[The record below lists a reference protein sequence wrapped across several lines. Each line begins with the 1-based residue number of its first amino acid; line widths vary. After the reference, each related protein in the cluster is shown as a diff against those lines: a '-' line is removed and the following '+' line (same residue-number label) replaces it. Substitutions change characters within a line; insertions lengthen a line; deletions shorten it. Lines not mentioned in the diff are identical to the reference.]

1 MKKHVLRNTLIV
13 AGLLGAIGVAGA
25 AAHEA
30 LEQKDNAAAPDI
42 QVQPQQQTPQDAWMP
57 QDPWASMHADMMRMQ
72 SQIDQMF
79 NSTFKDLRVNPY
91 GYPDQQAGARVT
103 LQDKGGNYVVKA
115 KVPGASEDDIN
126 VNLNGRLL
134 SISSRTGSREQDKSD
149 NGRMIQQQSFASSFQ
164 EAFTLPGPVNAAG
177 MQSQFKDGVL
187 TLTIP
192 KVTS

>member
-72 SQIDQMF
+72 AQIDQMF
-79 NSTFKDLRVNPY
+79 NSTFKDLRVDPY

-115 KVPGASEDDIN
+115 KVPGASKDDIN

-149 NGRMIQQQSFASSFQ
+149 NGQVIQQQSFASSFQ

-177 MQSQFKDGVL
+177 MHSQFKDGVL